1 MAASANSKNI
11 FVSSVRQKIARL
23 PIFRD
28 KRGNPPCGE
37 SPDMAVRVCLGI
49 HQSSTR
55 EAPMRRVH
63 DPRRCPVT
71 PTYITGSFPSPLR
84 PGPYGPGMGF
94 RDVEDAQ
101 ALPWLPG
108 SGQGPALRRA
118 EPGEAGDGREVAR
131 HGHVRLRRRPLADD
145 APVRGVDDHRPDAF
159 RAYVPLRR
167 AVGALPRRKL
177 EVPDPER
184 GHRVEGEASAQVTG
198 GVGPAVPYP
207 RPRPQGP
214 EAFPDAP
221 ARPVAPQGGLRRPH
235 AVAAPAGQERTVRR
249 LSLPHDVPRRVL
261 PDGGDHRHGRRAPVG
276 GVPRCGDVRSSAAQR
291 QRGDARPGKAPGP
304 PRPGTVILRWPTGRP
319 DGRSARIPAP
329 PGEPP
334 AGRAAAAAST
344 RRHGGPDAARRSGR
358 DTAPGPPPGNPS
370 RHGPDPRACRRGR
383 GGPRRGP
390 ASRPP
395 RAPPPAAA
403 PGRRGRGPSPTA

>member
-1 MAASANSKNI
+1 MDGYEYEYRRLVDSVSLLTPELLAEVGRMVVERGHRVVAEKPGAASRGRRHS
-11 FVSSVRQKIARL
+11 FVAGTDVHHPTDRSLPMDAARCMVRDVSRA
-23 PIFRD
+23 
-28 KRGNPPCGE
+28 CGG
-37 SPDMAVRVCLGI
+37 PG
-49 HQSSTR
+49 
-55 EAPMRRVH
+55 
-63 DPRRCPVT
+63 PVT
-71 PTYITGSFPSPLR
+71 TTYLTVSFPSPLR

-145 APVRGVDDHRPDAF
+145 APVRGVDDHRPAAF

-198 GVGPAVPYP
+198 GVGPAVPCP

-235 AVAAPAGQERTVRR
+235 AVAAPAGQEHPVRR

-261 PDGGDHRHGRRAPVG
+261 PDGGDHRHGWRAPVG

-291 QRGDARPGKAPGP
+291 QRGDARPRKAPGHLTP
-304 PRPGTVILRWPTGRP
+304 AEAF
-319 DGRSARIPAP
+319 ARA
-329 PGEPP
+329 
-334 AGRAAAAAST
+334 
-344 RRHGGPDAARRSGR
+344 
-358 DTAPGPPPGNPS
+358 
-370 RHGPDPRACRRGR
+370 
-383 GGPRRGP
+383 
-390 ASRPP
+390 RPP
-395 RAPPPAAA
+395 
-403 PGRRGRGPSPTA
+403 